1 MSILEIVLFIVALI
15 VMIVGLAGVVL
26 PILPGVPLI
35 FAAAALYGILTGFE
49 GISFNLLLIFAGL
62 TVISLVFDYFAN
74 YFSVKKMGGGTAGA
88 IGAVIGLLIGIF
100 VHWLA
105 IILFPFLFAVA
116 FELIAGRKGGKALK
130 AGTGAFIG
138 LLFGGLFRFIIG
150 CVMIG
155 IFVWHV
161 LFLTS

>member
-1 MSILEIVLFIVALI
+1 MSFLEIMIFISALI
-15 VMIVGLAGVVL
+15 IMAVGLAGVIL

-35 FAAAALYGILTGFE
+35 FAAGALYGILTGFKE
-49 GISFNLLLIFAGL
+49 ISFNLLLIFAGL

-88 IGAVIGLLIGIF
+88 IGAVIGLLVGIF
-100 VHWLA
+100 VHWFA
-105 IILFPFLFAVA
+105 IILFPFLFAVV
-116 FELIAGRKGGKALK
+116 FELIAGRRGGKALR
-130 AGTGAFIG
+130 AGTGAFMG

-155 IFVWHV
+155 IFIWKV
-161 LFLTS
+161 LF

>member
-1 MSILEIVLFIVALI
+1 MSFLEITIFIAALI
-15 VMIVGLAGVVL
+15 IMAVGLAGVIL

-35 FAAAALYGILTGFE
+35 FTAAALYGILTGFE
-49 GISFNLLLIFAGL
+49 EISFNLLLIFACL

-116 FELIAGRKGGKALK
+116 FELIAGRKRGKALK

-138 LLFGGLFRFIIG
+138 LLLGGLFRFIIG

-155 IFVWHV
+155 IFVWEI
-161 LFLTS
+161 LF

>member
-1 MSILEIVLFIVALI
+1 MSFLEIMIFISALI
-15 VMIVGLAGVVL
+15 IMAVGLAGVIL

-35 FAAAALYGILTGFE
+35 FAAGALYGILTGFE
-49 GISFNLLLIFAGL
+49 EISFNLLLIFAGL

-88 IGAVIGLLIGIF
+88 IGAVIGLLVGIF

-105 IILFPFLFAVA
+105 IILFPFLFAVV
-116 FELIAGRKGGKALK
+116 FELIAGTRGGKALR
-130 AGTGAFIG
+130 AGTGAFMG

-155 IFVWHV
+155 IFIWKV
-161 LFLTS
+161 LF